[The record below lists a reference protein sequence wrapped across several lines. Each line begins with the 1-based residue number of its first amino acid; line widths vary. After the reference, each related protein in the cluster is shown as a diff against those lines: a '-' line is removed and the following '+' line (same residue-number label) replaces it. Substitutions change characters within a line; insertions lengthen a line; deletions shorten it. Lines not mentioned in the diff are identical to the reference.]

1 MCASS
6 SSTMVT
12 LCLKEQCR
20 LWPYRQLRFH
30 LSTQHIIETFSLSH
44 MYQLNN
50 KYFILAIITIFFI
63 QYFFRIHV
71 NSTTSTCY
79 SKFNILKSQRSC
91 CYPPIRTKAYF
102 CRFIYLLCIYVYM
115 AGNLSS
121 KKKKWPVM
129 RIQQRGICVKRR

>member
-1 MCASS
+1 MP
-6 SSTMVT
+6 
-12 LCLKEQCR
+12 EEYCR

-50 KYFILAIITIFFI
+50 KYFNLAIITIFFI

-79 SKFNILKSQRSC
+79 SKFNILKSQRSFDQKKKSQRSC

-115 AGNLSS
+115 ADNLSS
-121 KKKKWPVM
+121 KKIYMAGNENLVVA
-129 RIQQRGICVKRR
+129 CVKRR